1 MPRNHG
7 TMSFADSALA
17 LGVLLGSL
25 AGPRLIRAPV
35 KDVDDNSEGVV
46 EMLIVAMAEGDTEVP
61 SAEGAARSRPSTAAS
76 SW

>member
-1 MPRNHG
+1 M
-7 TMSFADSALA
+7 
-17 LGVLLGSL
+17 LLGSL

-46 EMLIVAMAEGDTEVP
+46 EMLIVAMAYMAEGDTEVP